1 MLDIF
6 FSNYKWYRK
15 IIGGDWYLIH
25 FTIGEQR
32 PTWWQ
37 REKPDTKVMKVLDI
51 ETRA

>member
-6 FSNYKWYRK
+6 FSNYKWYRN
-15 IIGGDWYLIH
+15 IIGGDWYLIT
-25 FTIGEQR
+25 FTVGEQR

-37 REKPDTKVMKVLDI
+37 REKPDTRIMRINDI